1 MPEYIRT
8 VADIPLDAAL
18 WVSRDERRACRER
31 RVLMQQAR
39 ERAKACVSQ
48 AEQEAQAVHIHA
60 YKQGYAQGILQVAS
74 DLSALLLQAHTIS
87 QTLQQQLEQSAR
99 EVVGEWL
106 MDEQLL
112 EALMQR
118 WSVRHRHEADAEV
131 RVLLPQ
137 RCRAEALP
145 LKKVLID
152 AGFERVTISFHDQE
166 RYVFRHSDRVIEL
179 DINAS
184 QERLSP
190 RLIAKLEQ
198 LPESVLQLEQA
209 SVKLF
214 TDWARQLGET
224 GVERDFEEEA
234 LPTDEH

>member
-1 MPEYIRT
+1 
-8 VADIPLDAAL
+8 
-18 WVSRDERRACRER
+18 
-31 RVLMQQAR
+31 
-39 ERAKACVSQ
+39 
-48 AEQEAQAVHIHA
+48 
-60 YKQGYAQGILQVAS
+60 
-74 DLSALLLQAHTIS
+74 
-87 QTLQQQLEQSAR
+87 
-99 EVVGEWL
+99 
-106 MDEQLL
+106 
-112 EALMQR
+112 MQR

-166 RYVFRHSDRVIEL
+166 RYVFRHSDQVIEL